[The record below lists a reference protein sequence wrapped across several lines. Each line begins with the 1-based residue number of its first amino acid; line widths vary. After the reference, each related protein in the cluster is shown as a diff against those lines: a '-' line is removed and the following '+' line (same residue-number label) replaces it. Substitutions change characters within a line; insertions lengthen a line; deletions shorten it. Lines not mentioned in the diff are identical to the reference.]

1 MFPGLW
7 ELIIMSYRVMQRN
20 RVRFHG
26 PAVRFAFV
34 ILFVFAPICIS
45 VPVLICVKNFCKS
58 SICSKTW
65 SGIMIMHVR
74 DGTEQTETKQCLTHF
89 LKRLRRNKQ
98 QRQTGKRI
106 KDKFRKNRKE
116 ARDE

>member
-1 MFPGLW
+1 
-7 ELIIMSYRVMQRN
+7 MSYRVMQRN

-26 PAVRFAFV
+26 PVFV
-34 ILFVFAPICIS
+34 CGS
-45 VPVLICVKNFCKS
+45 ICVRDFVCVRAHMYFCTGVDLCKKFLQ
-58 SICSKTW
+58 IFYLFKTW

>member
-1 MFPGLW
+1 
-7 ELIIMSYRVMQRN
+7 
-20 RVRFHG
+20 
-26 PAVRFAFV
+26 
-34 ILFVFAPICIS
+34 
-45 VPVLICVKNFCKS
+45 
-58 SICSKTW
+58 
-65 SGIMIMHVR
+65 MHVR
-74 DGTEQTETKQCLTHF
+74 DGTEQTETKQCRTHF

>member
-1 MFPGLW
+1 MALF
-7 ELIIMSYRVMQRN
+7 SC
-20 RVRFHG
+20 
-26 PAVRFAFV
+26 AVRFVFV

-106 KDKFRKNRKE
+106 EDKFRKNRKE
-116 ARDE
+116 AREE